1 MDNIKD
7 VVNRVIAQMA
17 QREVTG
23 DDSIER
29 LLGNLLSEPE
39 KKHTKFIGFKNGHL
53 SFYVDSSAW
62 LFQMNIRKN
71 KILEK
76 LKEDKPDIK
85 SLGFKIGKVT

>member
-7 VVNRVIAQMA
+7 VINQVIAQMA
-17 QREVTG
+17 RHEPSSDGT
-23 DDSIER
+23 IER
-29 LLGNLLSEPE
+29 LLVSLLSESE
-39 KKHTKFIGFKNGHL
+39 RKHTKFIGFKNGHL

-76 LKEDKPDIK
+76 LQEEKPEIK
-85 SLGFKIGKVT
+85 NISFQIGKVT

>member
-17 QREVTG
+17 KHESTG
-23 DDSIER
+23 DDTLER
-29 LLGNLLSEPE
+29 LLGNLLSDLE
-39 KKHTKFIGFKNGHL
+39 KKHTKLIGLKNGQV

-76 LKEDKPDIK
+76 LQEDKPEIK
-85 SLGFKIGKVT
+85 NISFKIGKVT